1 MDKRRERVKE
11 KRGEERREA
20 SVPAGNSVEN
30 DGGNAREMP
39 IGKAQIGKQIKR
51 RTVRLEKSKH
61 REKLRTTK
69 AVGKGVGK
77 EDEGRDEMRTGT
89 GTVSHT
95 DAKKDATL
103 LTAASKHYCGPHLRL
118 KCS

>member
-11 KRGEERREA
+11 KRGEERGEA

>member
-1 MDKRRERVKE
+1 MVKE
-11 KRGEERREA
+11 KRGEERGEA

-77 EDEGRDEMRTGT
+77 EDEGRDEDGDGDGVTHRCKERRDP
-89 GTVSHT
+89 VDSSEQ
-95 DAKKDATL
+95 TL
-103 LTAASKHYCGPHLRL
+103 LRSPLEIEM
-118 KCS
+118 

>member
-1 MDKRRERVKE
+1 M
-11 KRGEERREA
+11 
-20 SVPAGNSVEN
+20 EN

-69 AVGKGVGK
+69 AVGK
-77 EDEGRDEMRTGT
+77 EDEGREEMRTGTGT

-95 DAKKDATL
+95 YAKKDTTL